1 MTGPPLINLP
11 VVKRRFAHLGFSLVH
26 GFWSLA
32 NWNGQNAIRDLLELR
47 WKLWM
52 GARLC
57 VDLSSGGR
65 GGVPERDCC
74 LLEVE
79 GARTQIENRCHQ
91 QVSYLLAAF
100 GERSRSFAGFLSG
113 GWLLLHWIVL
123 PFCHSDSRFPLPGP
137 TLSFAPH
144 SSSVFILSPRLVG
157 RLHDVQVGGGWLLR
171 KHQRYGWVACSWCF
185 DDSTSCQQTRRT
197 EHSHKKDPLRWT
209 VSFLG
214 ELTCWSLDDAELF
227 QVCSKTCSLR
237 NVKYC
242 CWEWP
247 KQSGAL
253 FGWAFWGLCRICC
266 ERGLIARMFFL
277 LCWMFVSCF

>member
-32 NWNGQNAIRDLLELR
+32 NWNGQHAIRDLLELR

-123 PFCHSDSRFPLPGP
+123 PFCHSDLRFPLPGP

-157 RLHDVQVGGGWLLR
+157 RLHDVQVGGGLAVEETIKGMDELLA
-171 KHQRYGWVACSWCF
+171 V
-185 DDSTSCQQTRRT
+185 
-197 EHSHKKDPLRWT
+197 
-209 VSFLG
+209 
-214 ELTCWSLDDAELF
+214 
-227 QVCSKTCSLR
+227 
-237 NVKYC
+237 
-242 CWEWP
+242 
-247 KQSGAL
+247 GAL
-253 FGWAFWGLCRICC
+253 TIQHHVNKPEEQNTATKRI
-266 ERGLIARMFFL
+266 L
-277 LCWMFVSCF
+277 